1 MKSTVLD
8 LEVHSNAKKTY
19 FVTQSLYRNG
29 ILFKGRGHDLGKNIL
44 ADF

>member
-29 ILFKGRGHDLGKNIL
+29 ILLKGGDMTREEYTYLLI
-44 ADF
+44 